1 MPLVEFVKTA
11 EGRGSRTGKDL
22 SQHYVTA
29 PTSGS
34 YYWAV
39 GLVAGVVG
47 ALIAVL
53 AVFQAKSGP
62 QQQRYT
68 LVPLKRDQETGA
80 GKVLLS
86 PSDLDDEDDADGSV
100 STYKV

>member
-53 AVFQAKSGP
+53 AVFQVRLGAVADSVKRPAQHFSPRKKSCFGMGAS
-62 QQQRYT
+62 
-68 LVPLKRDQETGA
+68 LSTGRI
-80 GKVLLS
+80 
-86 PSDLDDEDDADGSV
+86 E
-100 STYKV
+100 